1 MSGSNPDVKFS
12 IVFPTYYSNQRDQDG
27 EDMELTQGDTM
38 RAIVGLQNNHNAS
51 IYIRSITGAFV
62 DSFGD
67 SETFVQNFTVDSF
80 NHQEVKQKDSLSI
93 ATEFFPFTSIS
104 AKQYKLLLV
113 VFYSDSEYE
122 YSNVVYN

>member
-12 IVFPTYYSNQRDQDG
+12 IVFPHFSNQRDQQDG

-67 SETFVQNFTVDSF
+67 SETFV
-80 NHQEVKQKDSLSI
+80 
-93 ATEFFPFTSIS
+93 
-104 AKQYKLLLV
+104 
-113 VFYSDSEYE
+113 
-122 YSNVVYN
+122 